1 MINILSI
8 IPYLGN
14 IIASFIWCSSLVII
28 NRIFIIHF
36 MFGFLIGG
44 LVIVHIIILHYL
56 SSSSPTINNMSSL
69 LIPFAIFFFKDFFS
83 ALLMCSS
90 VLFIE
95 PDILG
100 NVSNLILANS
110 LTTPLNIIPEWY
122 FLLLYSFIRA
132 IPVKLIGA
140 DLIFI
145 YLIFLIIGFEF

>member
-1 MINILSI
+1 
-8 IPYLGN
+8 
-14 IIASFIWCSSLVII
+14 
-28 NRIFIIHF
+28 

-44 LVIVHIIILHYL
+44 LVILHIIILHYL

-110 LTTPLNIIPEWY
+110 LTTPLNIIPE
-122 FLLLYSFIRA
+122 
-132 IPVKLIGA
+132 
-140 DLIFI
+140 
-145 YLIFLIIGFEF
+145 